1 MKRLIFFAG
10 LALCS
15 LALGAHAISPDDAQ
29 VCVVMKDWSTKNYKI
44 SDLKRIVFHE
54 SELGIIDRSDNETK
68 SAYSDVRKLWFIADP
83 TEVKSATAKHLTVAY
98 RDGVIYV
105 DGWTEGKTD
114 VIFYDLS
121 GNMHGRISAWNG
133 GQINVSHLPK
143 GMYILKIKGFSMK
156 IIVK

>member
-1 MKRLIFFAG
+1 MCRHEG
-10 LALCS
+10 LEYEEL
-15 LALGAHAISPDDAQ
+15 Q
-29 VCVVMKDWSTKNYKI
+29 
-44 SDLKRIVFHE
+44 DLKRIVFHE

-83 TEVKSATAKHLTVAY
+83 TGVKSATAKHLTVAY

-143 GMYILKIKGFSMK
+143 GMYILKIKGYSMK
-156 IIVK
+156 FIVK

>member
-1 MKRLIFFAG
+1 MKRKNLFAG

-68 SAYSDVRKLWFIADP
+68 SAYSDVRKLWFIGTQLELKAPRRSTSLWHTETGSSMWTVGRKVKP
-83 TEVKSATAKHLTVAY
+83 T
-98 RDGVIYV
+98 
-105 DGWTEGKTD
+105 
-114 VIFYDLS
+114 
-121 GNMHGRISAWNG
+121 
-133 GQINVSHLPK
+133 
-143 GMYILKIKGFSMK
+143 
-156 IIVK
+156 